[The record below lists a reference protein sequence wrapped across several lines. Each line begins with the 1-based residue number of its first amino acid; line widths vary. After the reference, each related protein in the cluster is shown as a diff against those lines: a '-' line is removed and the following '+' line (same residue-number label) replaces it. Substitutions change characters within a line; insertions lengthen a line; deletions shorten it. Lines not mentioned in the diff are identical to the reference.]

1 MKQEYSKEELLHKA
15 AAFCSTCEHCSSEV
29 EEKLTKWGASQ
40 AVQKEII
47 NYLIKENYLNHSRFC
62 AFFVKDKFKFN
73 KWGKIKIA
81 YALKSKQV
89 EPELIAEAL
98 NSIDDD
104 EYLELLVSLLK
115 TKLKGLKFNSE
126 YEKRGKLI
134 RFALS
139 RGFENRVIDT
149 ALKALNVTEE

>member
-1 MKQEYSKEELLHKA
+1 MTHEYSKDELLHKA

-29 EEKLTKWGASQ
+29 EEKLTKWGASE
-40 AVQKEII
+40 VIQKEII
-47 NYLIKENYLNHSRFC
+47 NYLTKENYLNHSRFC
-62 AFFVKDKFKFN
+62 SFFVKDKFKFN
-73 KWGKIKIA
+73 KWGKTKIA

-98 NSIDDD
+98 NSIDEDD
-104 EYLELLVSLLK
+104 YLDLLVSLLK
-115 TKLKGLKFNSE
+115 TKLRGLKFNSE

>member
-1 MKQEYSKEELLHKA
+1 MTHEYTKDELLHKA
-15 AAFCSTCEHCSSEV
+15 AAFCSTCEHCSFEV

-47 NYLIKENYLNHSRFC
+47 NYLTKENYLNHSRFC

-89 EPELIAEAL
+89 EPEMIAEAL

-115 TKLKGLKFNSE
+115 TKLRGLKFNSE

>member
-1 MKQEYSKEELLHKA
+1 MTHEYTKDELLHKA

-29 EEKLTKWGASQ
+29 EEKLTKWGASL

-47 NYLIKENYLNHSRFC
+47 NYLTKENYLNHSRFC

-73 KWGKIKIA
+73 KWGKTKMA
-81 YALKSKQV
+81 YTLKTKQV

-115 TKLKGLKFNSE
+115 TKLRGLKFNSE

-139 RGFENRVIDT
+139 RGFESKITDT
-149 ALKALNVTEE
+149 ALKALKVSEE